1 MSTEYPREVSVRIRR
16 IRGGTETLFLVRV
29 NKEPEAVNR
38 PVTPCHEELL
48 VELDKRI
55 DHMKRHSSRYHQD
68 GMKRYWRSG
77 KEGEVKRV
85 WGVGWFICFLLVFV
99 CFDFIF

>member
-1 MSTEYPREVSVRIRR
+1 MRIRR

-29 NKEPEAVNR
+29 SKEPEAVNR